1 MGYYGGNTLEYFQK
15 LLQLLATLKGKF
27 MPSNYP
33 SELLSSF
40 VQRAGWRII
49 ELDLSR
55 PAGGGRNTEVLTM
68 NYDSKDAQ

>member
-1 MGYYGGNTLEYFQK
+1 MSHYEGYTLEYFQK
-15 LLQLLATLKGKF
+15 LLQLLATLKGKI
-27 MPSNYP
+27 MPSSYP

-49 ELDLSR
+49 ELNLPR